1 MSVQVVQHHLSQSL
15 FSPLRTSCVCW
26 NVVAVTC
33 IMIGL
38 LFLREWLSRELPSSV
53 TMRSKNLPTR
63 ASPRA
68 RGFIHTRTQRHSLH
82 KLTNAHEE
90 CSWTGW
96 FKRIFFCFRKAFGEV
111 SAREMKSSRS
121 DSLRLVTIPFVHWI
135 NFQFYA
141 NTFTSA
147 LIYKM

>member
-68 RGFIHTRTQRHSLH
+68 RGFIHTRTERHSLH

-90 CSWTGW
+90 CSWMGW
-96 FKRIFFCFRKAFGEV
+96 FKRIFFV
-111 SAREMKSSRS
+111 SGKRSVKSSRS
-121 DSLRLVTIPFVHWI
+121 DSLRLVTIPLVHWI